1 MHVHVLF
8 NNPPFFC
15 ILHADA
21 DSNSDDDT
29 DDEEDSILKR
39 AGTLLTRKSDYL
51 AQGSLDIR
59 RVKDAN
65 SEKPSNVRKHC
76 NDSCLAMTER
86 KTEKIS
92 DFQLVNWLSSPG
104 PSCSKHG

>member
-1 MHVHVLF
+1 MHFLTT
-8 NNPPFFC
+8 PLTPFFG
-15 ILHADA
+15 ILHTDA
-21 DSNSDDDT
+21 ESNSDDET

-76 NDSCLAMTER
+76 NDSFLAMTER

-92 DFQLVNWLSSPG
+92 DFQLVN
-104 PSCSKHG
+104 

>member
-1 MHVHVLF
+1 MQFLTMSLA
-8 NNPPFFC
+8 PFFG
-15 ILHADA
+15 ILHTDA
-21 DSNSDDDT
+21 ESNSDDET

-51 AQGSLDIR
+51 PQGSLDIR

-65 SEKPSNVRKHC
+65 SEKPSNVRKQYC
-76 NDSCLAMTER
+76 NDSFLAMTER

-92 DFQLVNWLSSPG
+92 GAGQLGRAELWPAKSD
-104 PSCSKHG
+104 

>member
-1 MHVHVLF
+1 MLNVILTWVVFWVTMVDAFLTT
-8 NNPPFFC
+8 PLAPFFG
-15 ILHADA
+15 ILHTDA
-21 DSNSDDDT
+21 ESNSDDET

-76 NDSCLAMTER
+76 NDSFLAMTER
-86 KTEKIS
+86 RLKR
-92 DFQLVNWLSSPG
+92 FQTSN
-104 PSCSKHG
+104 

>member
-1 MHVHVLF
+1 MQFLTT
-8 NNPPFFC
+8 PLAPFFG
-15 ILHADA
+15 ILHTDA
-21 DSNSDDDT
+21 ESNSDDET
-29 DDEEDSILKR
+29 DEEDSILKR

-65 SEKPSNVRKHC
+65 SEKPSNVRKQYC
-76 NDSCLAMTER
+76 NDSFLAMKER

-92 DFQLVNWLSSPG
+92 DLQLVN
-104 PSCSKHG
+104 